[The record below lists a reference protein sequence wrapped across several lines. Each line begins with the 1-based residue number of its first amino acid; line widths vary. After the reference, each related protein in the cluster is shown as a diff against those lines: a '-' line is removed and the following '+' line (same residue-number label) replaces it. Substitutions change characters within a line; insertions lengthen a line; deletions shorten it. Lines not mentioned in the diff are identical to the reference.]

1 MKRLWAA
8 LAMAVVIAAI
18 IICGLFF
25 IKKYSAEVNAT
36 LKFAAAAAN
45 ADDMQTAAKL
55 CERAEDEWV
64 NAEKVLRIFVNANEL
79 SDIGLTVTALSEY
92 AKNDEKAELLVG
104 IKTAQIQLIHLSNT
118 EATAQ

>member
-8 LAMAVVIAAI
+8 LIMAIVIAAI

-25 IKKYSAEVNAT
+25 IKKYSKEVNDT
-36 LKFAAAAAN
+36 LKYAAEAAN
-45 ADDMQTAAKL
+45 ADDMQTAAML
-55 CERAEDEWV
+55 CENAEDKWV

-79 SDIGLTVTALSEY
+79 SEIGLTITTLPEY
-92 AKNDEKAELLVG
+92 AKNDEKAELLAG
-104 IKTAQIQLIHLSNT
+104 IKTAQVQLIHLSNT